1 MAKNTVWMSKPPKNT
16 PSNLHRVIIE
26 IMTYAP
32 VTDYNTETAEEL
44 YTQCKRYCEDYTQNT
59 KKT

>member
-1 MAKNTVWMSKPPKNT
+1 MANNTVWMNKPPKNIH
-16 PSNLHRVIIE
+16 PNLHRVIIE

-32 VTDYNTETAEEL
+32 VTDYTTDTAGEL
-44 YTQCKRYCEDYTQNT
+44 YTLCKHYCEQYTQNN